1 MRRFGQVI
9 GIDPS
14 SIVEYRRHHEKI
26 WPQIESAIRE
36 AGIRNYSIFLDGD
49 QLFGYFEYHGPDEE
63 LTQRMQSLA
72 ASPRMREWWDIIE
85 PLQLPR
91 EDRPAREWWLT
102 LEEVFHQD

>member
-14 SIVEYRRHHEKI
+14 SVAEYRRRHEKI

-36 AGIRNYSIFLDGD
+36 AGIRNYSIFLDGN

-63 LTQRMQSLA
+63 YSQRMEQLA

-85 PLQLPR
+85 PMQRPR
-91 EDRPAREWWLT
+91 SDRADTDWWLT

>member
-14 SIVEYRRHHEKI
+14 GVERYRSYHQKI
-26 WPQIESAIRE
+26 WPEIESAIRE
-36 AGIRNYSIFLDGD
+36 AGIRNYSIYLDGN

-63 LTQRMQSLA
+63 YSERMEQLA
-72 ASPRMREWWDIIE
+72 ASPRMREWWDTIE
-85 PLQLPR
+85 PLQRPR
-91 EDRPAREWWLT
+91 TGGADGDWWLN